1 LPLPRTPIKA
11 SIRIQNLVYALEQA
25 KIQIDVRCWSYAGG
39 NQIHELTSDCN
50 PKEVTDVRLPV
61 DNTFYYVD
69 MESGE
74 KTR

>member
-1 LPLPRTPIKA
+1 MPLPRTPIKA